1 MLCRCWA
8 AAGSTLPRSE
18 SVDDGDAVEV
28 VDADD
33 VDVEEVGK

>member
-18 SVDDGDAVEV
+18 SVDEGEA
-28 VDADD
+28 
-33 VDVEEVGK
+33 VDVVEAEEADAEEVGK